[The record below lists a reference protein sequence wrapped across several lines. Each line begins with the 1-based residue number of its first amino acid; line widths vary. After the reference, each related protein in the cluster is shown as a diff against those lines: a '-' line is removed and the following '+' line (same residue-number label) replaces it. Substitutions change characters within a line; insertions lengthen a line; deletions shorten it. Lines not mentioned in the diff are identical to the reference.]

1 MEFSVIITI
10 IISDKEAY
18 WDWYERN
25 FKWPNYLFM
34 FFTKALEPR
43 KNSSVVLWPLQ
54 KDQLRL
60 S

>member
-18 WDWYERN
+18 WVRYERN

-43 KNSSVVLWPLQ
+43 
-54 KDQLRL
+54 
-60 S
+60 